1 MQRVPIQ
8 KRVRRADGSVHTQTF
23 WVNPEKSDE
32 GYGHF
37 IRQSQCIAPPVPSDP
52 GRGFFRSVAEM
63 GRAALSTLYRES
75 RDRVAGGGGKIKG
88 SLARLD
94 DALVYAGLNADRV
107 SVLQH
112 EIGENYIIARKISRI
127 AAAPFMV
134 VGGLAM
140 NALRES
146 VKAYRR
152 SRVGDDQCAADIEV
166 DEENGT
172 LSFVSAKRATDEDVS
187 ESLEEMVSGDQGGP
201 SADSI
206 FQAFARG
213 ELEQPFRSAL
223 ESAISRHIG
232 VSVVTGIERE
242 PPGFSE
248 PLTTLDAIAGASVA
262 RMECGDAPGSSMCFG
277 EMVDEAGRRHRVS
290 PIFTVGGEVGDPDA
304 AARATAEF
312 LRAMSAYRHAV
323 GEAVGGLDGPQ
334 PRQGSGLEEGS
345 WEPVPIYEEPW
356 IKKGRFPLWARE
368 ADTSEIPVIPSPQSF

>member
-8 KRVRRADGSVHTQTF
+8 KRVRRADGSVYTQTF

-32 GYGHF
+32 GHGYS
-37 IRQSQCIAPPVPSDP
+37 IRPPRCIIPPAPSEP
-52 GRGFFRSVAEM
+52 GGGFFRSIAEM

-134 VGGLAM
+134 AGGLAM
-140 NALRES
+140 SALRES
-146 VKAYRR
+146 VRAYRR
-152 SRVGDDQCAADIEV
+152 SRVGDDQCATDIEV
-166 DEENGT
+166 DEGSGT
-172 LSFVSAKRATDEDVS
+172 ISFVSAKRATDEDVS
-187 ESLEEMVSGDQGGP
+187 ESLEEMVGGDQGGP

-223 ESAISRHIG
+223 GSAISRHLG

-242 PPGFSE
+242 PPGFAE

-262 RMECGDAPGSSMCFG
+262 RMESGDALASPMCFG
-277 EMVDEAGRRHRVS
+277 EVIDEAGRRHRVS
-290 PIFTVGGEVGDPDA
+290 PIFIVGGEGGDPDA
-304 AARATAEF
+304 AAKATAEF

-323 GEAVGGLDGPQ
+323 EEAVDRFDDPQ
-334 PRQGSGLEEGS
+334 PRQSSGLEEGS

-356 IKKGRFPLWARE
+356 VKKGRFPLWARE